1 MASRPPT
8 TSFPQRAFAALF
20 AAAFFAALPLWF
32 LSTQDGPVGF
42 ACGGT
47 PWQCE
52 VTHHWLWRARVERYQ
67 PTRVRTASHT
77 ISYKSRRGTAWQL
90 VFETKD
96 ASLEVLDSITTNEQ
110 VKDLASELEAARSR
124 GETIARELAPD
135 ATYDLVIGLVLLF
148 GGVGAGIVLLTE
160 RRAR

>member
-1 MASRPPT
+1 MLIAA
-8 TSFPQRAFAALF
+8 AFAAS
-20 AAAFFAALPLWF
+20 FFAALPTWY
-32 LSTQDGPVGF
+32 LSTQDGPVDF

-52 VTHHWLWRARVERYQ
+52 VTHHWLWTARVERYQ

-77 ISYKSRRGTAWQL
+77 ISFRSRRGTAWQL

-96 ASLEVLDSITTNEQ
+96 AALEVLDSVSTNDS
-110 VKDLASELEAARSR
+110 VKDVASELEAARGR
-124 GETIARELAPD
+124 GEPIARVLPPD
-135 ATYDLVIGLVLLF
+135 PTYFVALGLVVLF
-148 GGVGAGIVLLTE
+148 AGVGVALVLVTE